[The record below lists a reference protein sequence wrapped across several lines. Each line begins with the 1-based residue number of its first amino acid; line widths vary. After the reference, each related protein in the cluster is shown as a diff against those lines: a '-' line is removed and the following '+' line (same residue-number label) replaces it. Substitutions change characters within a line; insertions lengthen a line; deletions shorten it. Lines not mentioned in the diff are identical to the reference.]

1 MLVISY
7 AKLFQIKIKSR
18 ISKHL
23 NWFLLFPLD
32 SLTYFK
38 SNTNTH
44 YKWGIFN
51 LPFNF
56 VIYFIFCCSH
66 YFWKKTIAYKYF
78 SKSTMGYKL

>member
-23 NWFLLFPLD
+23 NWFLLFPLNG
-32 SLTYFK
+32 LTYFK

-51 LPFNF
+51 LLFNF
-56 VIYFIFCCSH
+56 VIYFIFAVAIT
-66 YFWKKTIAYKYF
+66 F
-78 SKSTMGYKL
+78 